1 MASRAKLKKTLCI
14 IDTCALVD
22 LNNIELARRPLQK
35 WLWKDFEITYSE
47 AVLEE
52 FRTFQHQMSF
62 REIWDAHVWRFP
74 HMSAYER
81 AIFSSHQRLLEDK
94 HCKQCRQTTWK
105 TDIFKPD
112 LGDTKDRGERY
123 NCCIALN
130 AILEGEY
137 SQIIFLTDD
146 LRAIR
151 DYTAHFFGIFSLGIV
166 WSLLD
171 FIIYLF
177 TRYQDNISLEDAK
190 NALRDVNA
198 GCISTAQTNN
208 EQLIKQD
215 DMRNRE
221 SEKKRQRLVSYYRKV
236 ERIAQIFALLSGGR

>member
-1 MASRAKLKKTLCI
+1 MASRAKSKKALCI
-14 IDTCALVD
+14 IDTCALVN

-35 WLWKDFEITYSE
+35 WLWKEFEITYSE

-62 REIWDAHVWRFP
+62 RENWDTHVWKFP
-74 HMSAYER
+74 LVSAYER

-151 DYTAHFFGIFSLGIV
+151 DYAAYFFEMFSFGII
-166 WSLLD
+166 WSLLG

-177 TRYQDNISLEDAK
+177 TRYQNNISLEDAK
-190 NALRDVNA
+190 KAL
-198 GCISTAQTNN
+198 
-208 EQLIKQD
+208 
-215 DMRNRE
+215 
-221 SEKKRQRLVSYYRKV
+221 
-236 ERIAQIFALLSGGR
+236 